1 MAHRQIKGQRK
12 GLSVWSI
19 GNKEYYKLYDTVIVI
34 AEHLEDGNVRIR
46 LNHNGFKT
54 NHTKNCMNDFL
65 SRFGF
70 KVFQK
75 DFQWYVQGHEVPFSF
90 ENEMVYITAIKP
102 SMWCEAWNIG
112 SFIEEPFKPYTP
124 TTWNETFCHGQYL
137 PTMK

>member
-1 MAHRQIKGQRK
+1 MAHNQIKGKRK
-12 GLSVWSI
+12 GLNVWSI
-19 GNKEYYKLYDTVIVI
+19 GNKQYYKLYDTVIVI
-34 AEHLEDGNVRIR
+34 AEYLEDGNVRIR

-90 ENEMVYITAIKP
+90 ENEMVYITAIKANV
-102 SMWCEAWNIG
+102 WCDGWTIG
-112 SFIEEPFKPYTP
+112 YFIEEPFKPYTP
-124 TTWNETFCHGQYL
+124 TTWNETFCHGQYS
-137 PTMK
+137 PTLK